1 MSDSVQLFLVRPTA
15 AVYWGPAVWILFPIS
30 SLIGVSQDAA
40 GQFGS
45 GQYLWGPKSRFMRSS
60 AAWPRWED
68 SAHLRFRTTVLD
80 AGVSLRDVLI
90 AARRADS
97 EPPCCS
103 SSRSPMVGC
112 W

>member
-1 MSDSVQLFLVRPTA
+1 
-15 AVYWGPAVWILFPIS
+15 
-30 SLIGVSQDAA
+30 
-40 GQFGS
+40 
-45 GQYLWGPKSRFMRSS
+45 
-60 AAWPRWED
+60 
-68 SAHLRFRTTVLD
+68 VLD

-112 W
+112 WRKPQRLLRTRWRRSAPVARCPAGRTGPWST